1 MNAELTRH
9 PLGPEVAV
17 ALDEITRA
25 SRALGADP
33 ALVLHGGGNTSIKAT
48 GTDTTG
54 EAVELVLVKGSGW
67 NLGTIEPAGFAPLR
81 RARLLDLLRLD
92 ELDDARM
99 VNELRQASLDADAPT
114 ASIEALLHAH
124 LPARVALHSHADA
137 IVALTHTE
145 EAATRTAEVLGAGV
159 LVLPYVMPGFELAKL
174 IAEADLTGLDAI
186 VLSGHGLFTFADTAD
201 AALER
206 HLQLVARASEV
217 LGVTAWGD
225 AGAAVPRPGEALDI
239 ARLRRA
245 VSDAAG
251 HPVFLAQS
259 DSSRALEFA
268 GRDRLAEL
276 TSRGTATPEHVIYTK
291 RTPLVGRDVAA
302 YAAEYRAYVQRQ
314 RGRARDGAF
323 TELDPAPRVVLD
335 AELGLLTSGATL
347 AAAAAARD
355 IALHTM
361 DVIDAADR
369 LGGYRSF
376 DEDDSFDIEYW
387 SLEQAKLAKAKRR
400 PLDGEVAVVTGA
412 ASGIGRAAAEAL
424 LAQGAAVVGIDLN
437 PGVESVFGAGAAGG
451 VGGVGGAAGGA
462 GAAGAAGWRGVVGDV
477 SDPEVLDAAFALAA
491 REFGGVDLL
500 VVAAGIFPESSSIAD
515 LDDAVWDRAMR
526 VNATAVV
533 RALRAGH
540 PYLSLAPRGGRV
552 VLVSTKNVTAPGPGA
567 AAYSASKTAAAQLAR
582 VAALEWAG
590 DGIRVNQ
597 VDPDAV
603 FDTAIWTPELLAE
616 RAARYGL
623 TVAEYRTRNLLGIEV
638 TSALVADAVLAF
650 CTGLP
655 ATTGAHLSVDGGN
668 DRVV

>member
-1 MNAELTRH
+1 MTDTSTAPADAAREAAPEAGVPARH
-9 PLGPEVAV
+9 PLGPAV
-17 ALDEITRA
+17 AAALEEITRA
-25 SRALGADP
+25 SRALGGDP

-48 GTDTTG
+48 GTDATG
-54 EAVELVLVKGSGW
+54 EAVDLVLVKGSGW

-81 RARLLDLLRLD
+81 RARLLDLLQLD
-92 ELDDARM
+92 ELDDERM

-145 EAATRTAEVLGAGV
+145 DAATRTAEALGDGV

-174 IAEADLTGLDAI
+174 IADADLTGVDAI
-186 VLSGHGLFTFADTAD
+186 VLSGHGLFTFADDAD
-201 AALER
+201 AALAR
-206 HLQLVARASEV
+206 HLELVARASAA
-217 LGVTAWGD
+217 LGVEAWGE
-225 AGAAVPRPGEALDI
+225 AGEHVARPGEALEV

-245 VSDAAG
+245 LSEAAG
-251 HPVFLAQS
+251 QPMFVVQS
-259 DSSRALEFA
+259 DSARALGFA
-268 GRDRLAEL
+268 GRDGLAEL
-276 TSRGTATPEHVIYTK
+276 TSRGTATPEHVIHTK
-291 RTPLVGRDVAA
+291 RTPLIGRDVAA
-302 YAAEYRAYVQRQ
+302 YAADYRAYVRRQ
-314 RGRARDGAF
+314 RGRARGAF

-335 AELGLLTSGATL
+335 AELGLLTAGATL
-347 AAAAAARD
+347 GAASAARD

-376 DEDDSFDIEYW
+376 DEGDSFDIEYW
-387 SLEQAKLAKAKRR
+387 SLEQAKLAKVKRR

-412 ASGIGRAAAEAL
+412 ASGIGRAVAAAL

-437 PGVESVFGAGAAGG
+437 PGVEGTFSGAA
-451 VGGVGGAAGGA
+451 
-462 GAAGAAGWRGVVGDV
+462 WRGVVGDV
-477 SDPEVLDAAFALAA
+477 SAPDVLDAAFAIAA
-491 REFGGVDLL
+491 RDFGGVDLL
-500 VVAAGIFPESSSIAD
+500 VVAAGIFPESSSIAE
-515 LDDAVWDRAMR
+515 LDDAVWERAMR

-533 RALRAGH
+533 RALRAAH
-540 PYLSLAPRGGRV
+540 PFLSLAPRGGRV

-623 TVAEYRTRNLLGIEV
+623 SVEEYRTRNLLGVEV
-638 TSALVADAVLAF
+638 TSALVADAVLTF